1 MVNASRGIESLPRLA
16 EAEIH
21 RREDELKRKE
31 ARLLAALHVSR
42 AGTYS
47 WNLRTGAA
55 EWDDALRHV
64 FQLGEDETI
73 SSFDDFLQRVHPDDR
88 ADVVARCEAVK
99 AQRTELSLE
108 YRILT
113 PGGIRWIHAR
123 GGAPDA
129 CSDVTIGACIDVT
142 EQALARRELLNSQE
156 RLVAALAASH
166 TGTFRW
172 DIRTNQLEWDSE
184 LNRLFGLTGTAT
196 AGALPEFFALVHP
209 DDLPRVAS
217 ACERCRESG
226 ADFHEEFR
234 IPLPDGSV
242 RWLEDKGKT
251 FFGPD
256 GRPAYM
262 TGACVDI
269 TARKEAEK
277 SIQLNRE
284 RFELVREASGVG
296 FWFCDLPFG
305 KLDWDAR
312 VKAHFGLPPDAEV
325 SIDTFFERLHP
336 EDREPTRRAIDTS
349 ISLERNYDVEY
360 RTVGLDGV
368 TRWIRAIGA
377 TRLTSEGRPY
387 RFDGITIDISENV
400 RARELLKSRG
410 EELERTVAERTASL
424 RESVAELE
432 KFSYSIS
439 HDLRAPLR
447 AMQSFA
453 LILKEECDGA
463 LTAAGRDYLRRIV
476 VAADRM
482 DRLIQDVLTYSR
494 LARGE
499 AVLEPID
506 LGRLVTGIIETYPQ
520 FHSAAAAITVAGPF
534 PQIHANEAALTQCIS
549 NLLGNALKFSR
560 PGVTPEVRIWCEE
573 RPSGARLL
581 ISDNGIGIRPEYL
594 ERIFALF
601 EQVNPEAGGTGIGLA
616 VVRKAAEKMGARVG
630 VKSEFG
636 TGSTF
641 WVEFPPSPSAP

>member
-21 RREDELKRKE
+21 RRENELKRKE

-349 ISLERNYDVEY
+349 ISLERSYDVEY

-377 TRLTSEGRPY
+377 TRLTPEGRPY

-453 LILKEECDGA
+453 QLLSEEFSGK
-463 LTAAGRDYLRRIV
+463 LGEEGRDYVRRIV
-476 VAADRM
+476 AGASRM
-482 DRLIQDVLTYSR
+482 DRLIHDVLVYSR
-494 LARGE
+494 VARTE
-499 AVLEPID
+499 LP
-506 LGRLVTGIIETYPQ
+506 LGPVALQPLVDGIVESYPQ
-520 FHSAAAAITVAGPF
+520 FQPSVADVRVARDLPAVLG
-534 PQIHANEAALTQCIS
+534 NEAALTQCIS
-549 NLLGNALKFSR
+549 NLIGNAVKFVA
-560 PGVTPEVRIWCEE
+560 PGVRPRVDVSAVKADGRVRLKV
-573 RPSGARLL
+573 R
-581 ISDNGIGIRPEYL
+581 DNGIGIPDDMHDKIFGIFERLSREY
-594 ERIFALF
+594 E
-601 EQVNPEAGGTGIGLA
+601 GTGIGLA
-616 VVRKAAEKMGARVG
+616 VVRKAAERMGGRVTVESQEG
-630 VKSEFG
+630 RGSEFCL
-636 TGSTF
+636 
-641 WVEFPPSPSAP
+641 ELPAAP